1 MDVDTDGRTR
11 RLTAKGAEYAAD
23 MASKKAKSAARKAA
37 MRQRL
42 EANRGRFDISGM
54 LAALDQIDTEN
65 PEAADPMMDQL
76 AAQLGRMGG
85 RKRKTRK
92 GNKSKAKKARK
103 TRKH

>member
-1 MDVDTDGRTR
+1 
-11 RLTAKGAEYAAD
+11 
-23 MASKKAKSAARKAA
+23 
-37 MRQRL
+37 
-42 EANRGRFDISGM
+42 M